1 LSLFESKVVKILED
15 DLKRNILVTVSI
27 ILIMLALSVG
37 PVGCTDKT
45 PVTLN
50 VSAAASLTDALKE
63 VNSLFTQKNTNVTIT
78 PNFASSGT
86 LQKQIEQGA
95 PVDVFISAAAVQMDT
110 LEKGNLIVTE
120 SRKNLLNNRVVLIIP
135 NDSTLSITSFTDL
148 TNDRVKKIAIGDPKS
163 VPAGTYGKQ
172 AIDLLGITAQI
183 ESKLVLGSDVRQVL
197 SYVETGNVD
206 AGIVYSTDTV
216 VSTKVKI
223 AANAPDEINAK
234 IVYPVA
240 VIKASQNTDA
250 AQDYVDFLFTKEA
263 KVIFEKY
270 GFSMASK

>member
-1 LSLFESKVVKILED
+1 
-15 DLKRNILVTVSI
+15 LKRNIFFVVSTV
-27 ILIMLALSVG
+27 LIMLALSIG

-63 VNSLFTQKNTNVTIT
+63 VNTLYTQKNSNVTIT

-95 PVDVFISAAAVQMDT
+95 PADVFISAAAAQMDA
-110 LEKGNLIVTE
+110 LEKGNLIVTG
-120 SRKNLLNNRVVLIIP
+120 SRKSLLNNRLVLIIP
-135 NDSTLSITSFTDL
+135 NDSTLGITSFTDL
-148 TNDRVKKIAIGDPKS
+148 TNDKVKKIALGDPKS
-163 VPAGTYGKQ
+163 VPAGTYGQQ
-172 AIDLLGITAQI
+172 AFDLLGITVQV

-206 AGIVYSTDTV
+206 AGILYSTDTV

-223 AANAPDEINAK
+223 AANAPDEINAR

-240 VIKASQNTDA
+240 VVKASQNTDV
-250 AQDYVDFLFTKEA
+250 AQDYIDFLFTKEA
-263 KVIFEKY
+263 KAIFEKY